1 VPLPVVGSH
10 DHCLRQLDEVARRE
24 RGRVGSSSLGGD
36 GGGGGRDVVTVGGT
50 QEPSGSQP
58 AATLLALEVEPAK
71 STLLVDATLSLQ
83 VMGVYSNG
91 EREDVRGRAKL
102 VSSNPELISLNA
114 YRLTARSP
122 GVATV
127 TATLFGV
134 AGSAKITVLP
144 KTITA
149 ITVTA
154 AAARFS
160 LGEALQAHA
169 EALMDDG
176 SRRDV
181 TSLAAWSSSD
191 PRVARLTTSGFLI
204 AMGAGTATITATVG
218 DVSGSVDQTVTGETL
233 TAYTIMGPEVL
244 RLGDRGLLVL
254 KAHYDTGRVA
264 IERDVIWQTHDPSVV
279 SLTTGGDLAAVSSGT
294 ATISAMLG
302 DDVAATIDVVV
313 THAVLTSLE
322 IVGER
327 VFGFCDPPELRAIG
341 TFSDGSSYDV
351 SGILDGFAYGG
362 GAEFLG
368 FGAGEPSLRPTALG
382 EVEIEATLGDVAAI
396 AQFTIILGSPTRM
409 VVQET
414 APFPVAA
421 STPLGAL
428 AYCSDEGP
436 TIEVTDLVSWSSEEP
451 TVAAIVA
458 STDRV
463 EAIGVRPGT
472 TRVHAT
478 YPGFE
483 MEPISVSVF
492 GGTPSELLIQP
503 EEPNFGT
510 DSAPFPMQALGRFA
524 DQGLYDVTRSCVWS
538 TSNALALTISN
549 ADGTEGFVTPLRA
562 GTGSI
567 TATLGALSATTTFNV
582 Q

>member
-1 VPLPVVGSH
+1 
-10 DHCLRQLDEVARRE
+10 
-24 RGRVGSSSLGGD
+24 
-36 GGGGGRDVVTVGGT
+36 
-50 QEPSGSQP
+50 
-58 AATLLALEVEPAK
+58 
-71 STLLVDATLSLQ
+71 
-83 VMGVYSNG
+83 
-91 EREDVRGRAKL
+91 
-102 VSSNPELISLNA
+102 
-114 YRLTARSP
+114 
-122 GVATV
+122 
-127 TATLFGV
+127 LFGV
-134 AGSAKITVLP
+134 SGSAKIKVLP

-154 AAARFS
+154 AAASFS

-181 TSLAAWSSSD
+181 TPLATWSSSD

-218 DVSGSVDQTVTGETL
+218 DVSGSVDQAVTGETL

-244 RLGDRGLLVL
+244 RLGDRSLLVL
-254 KAHYDTGRVA
+254 KVHYDTGRVA

-294 ATISAMLG
+294 ATIAAMLG

-313 THAVLTSLE
+313 THAVLRSLE
-322 IVGER
+322 LEGER

-351 SGILDGFAYGG
+351 SGLLDSRGYGS
-362 GAEFLG
+362 GAEVLG
-368 FGAGEPSLRPTALG
+368 IGTGEPSLRPTALG
-382 EVEIEATLGDVAAI
+382 DVEIEVAVGDVAAI
-396 AQFTIILGSPTRM
+396 AQFSIVLGSPTRM

-421 STPLGAL
+421 STPLAAL

-436 TIEVTDLVSWSSEEP
+436 TIGVTELVSWSSEDP
-451 TVAAIVA
+451 TVVAITSA
-458 STDRV
+458 GNAV
-463 EAIGVRPGT
+463 EAMGLRPGT

-510 DSAPFPMQALGRFA
+510 DSAPFPMQALARYA

-549 ADGTEGFVTPLRA
+549 ADGTQGFVTPLRA

-567 TATLGALSATTTFNV
+567 TAKLGELSATTTYNV